1 MACDTSKVGIGAVLC
16 HRYDNGT
23 ERPITYTSKALS
35 KAEQNYS
42 QIEREALSLVYGVKK
57 FHQFLI
63 GYKFT
68 LLTDH
73 KPLLTIF
80 GPKNG
85 IPEMAAI
92 RLQRWAIILSAYTY
106 EIQYK
111 ATKEHGNAD
120 TLSRSPLNQ
129 DELFEN
135 EQSLEPVVNLIHCN
149 QLEKLPISSKDAE
162 AAMKTDS
169 TLLQVCE
176 YIRNGLPAHKRNVP
190 KVVQPYFQN
199 RFQLTIHSGCILN
212 GLQVVIPTTMRD
224 TVMAEL
230 HDTHAGMVKTKSVAR
245 MHFWWPG
252 ISNDIEQCI

>member
-1 MACDTSKVGIGAVLC
+1 M
-16 HRYDNGT
+16 
-23 ERPITYTSKALS
+23 
-35 KAEQNYS
+35 
-42 QIEREALSLVYGVKK
+42 
-57 FHQFLI
+57 
-63 GYKFT
+63 
-68 LLTDH
+68 DH

-80 GPKNG
+80 GLKNG
-85 IPEMAAI
+85 IPEMAAS

-120 TLSRSPLNQ
+120 TLSRFPLNQ

-149 QLEKLPISSKDAE
+149 QLEKLPISSKDVE

-176 YIRNGLPAHKRNVP
+176 YIRNGWPAHKCNVP
-190 KVVQPYFQN
+190 KAVQPYFQN

-230 HDTHAGMVKTKSVAR
+230 HDTHAGMVKTKSVAH

-252 ISNDIEQCI
+252 ISNDIEQCIRQCEKCQVFKNDPGRAPLHPWEAPSQAWERVHIDFAGPFKGTMWMIIVDAFSKWPEVI